1 MNKFEKLLGKDS
13 PLFKAILDRGFEEPS
28 EIQEKSI
35 PAIVDSK
42 DVIAG
47 AATGSGKTLA
57 FATGLVKN
65 VEKDKGIQGLV
76 LTPTRELAEQITKE
90 LIDFAKYKNLN
101 VISVYGGVS
110 IYNQVK
116 MLPNAEI
123 VVATPGRVLDHLEKK
138 SIDFSKVNTLVLDEA
153 DRMFEMG
160 FVEDVEKIISEV
172 PKKRQTLLYSA
183 TISQDVV
190 RLAKRHLNDPVEISA
205 IAYVDPKRLA
215 QIYYDVEDQLKFS
228 LLKHLLENERS
239 GLVMIFCN
247 TRKNVDFVSK
257 NLGFMGMDVVPIHGG
272 FTQDKRNRFLEM
284 FNSEKN
290 KVKILVATDV
300 AARGL
305 DIKGVTHVYNYD
317 IPLSESEY
325 THRIG
330 RTARA
335 GKDGKV
341 INILTSRHYENFQP
355 IIESKNYNIVQE
367 EPPYVERV
375 RIRWMPERRDDRNA
389 RRGSMRHERSGSGYS
404 RDRGRASDGGRRD
417 AGRGRSFGRNDDRGS
432 SYGNR
437 NRRDG
442 DRSSGDRRSN
452 DRGQSRYRDRDNT
465 GRGGGRRDDRGNR
478 GGDRRSGSSYGNR
491 DDKSSRGRSS
501 YGNRDRGD
509 GGRTTG
515 SSRGRDGGHRDDRR
529 GSSGGRDRGR
539 DDRRSGGD
547 RRTAGRD
554 SRNRDDRRSGGD
566 RRTSERRSGGRGRD
580 NRRDDSRKR

>member
-1 MNKFEKLLGKDS
+1 MENKFEKLLGKDS
-13 PLFKAILDRGFEEPS
+13 PLFKTILDRGFEEPS

-35 PAIVDSK
+35 PAIMDGK

-57 FATGLVKN
+57 FAAGLVKN

-76 LTPTRELAEQITKE
+76 LTPTRELAEQITRE

-123 VVATPGRVLDHLEKK
+123 VVATPGRILDHIEKR
-138 SIDFSKVNTLVLDEA
+138 SIDLTKVNTFVLDEA

-160 FVEDVEKIISEV
+160 FVEDVERIIREI
-172 PKKRQTLLYSA
+172 PIKRQTLLYSA
-183 TISQDVV
+183 TISQDVI
-190 RLAKRHLNDPVEISA
+190 RLSKKYLKEPVEINA
-205 IAYVDPKRLA
+205 VVHVDPKKLT

-228 LLKHLLENERS
+228 LLKHLLENEKS

-257 NLGFMGMDVVPIHGG
+257 NLGFMGLEVVPIHGG

-305 DIKGVTHVYNYD
+305 DIKGVTHIYNYD

-355 IIESKNYNIVQE
+355 IIESKAYNIKQE

-375 RIRWMPERRDDRNA
+375 RIRWMPERRDDRNS
-389 RRGSMRHERSGSGYS
+389 RRGSMRHERGSSSYG
-404 RDRGRASDGGRRD
+404 RDSGRASDGGRRD
-417 AGRGRSFGRNDDRGS
+417 AGRGRSFGNRDSGRSGGS

-437 NRRDG
+437 
-442 DRSSGDRRSN
+442 SN
-452 DRGQSRYRDRDNT
+452 DRGSGSSNYGNRSESRDS
-465 GRGGGRRDDRGNR
+465 RGGSDRRSSYGSRGGDSRGRDSGRSSYGNKDNR
-478 GGDRRSGSSYGNR
+478 GRDDRRSGSSYGNR
-491 DDKSSRGRSS
+491 DRRE
-501 YGNRDRGD
+501 
-509 GGRTTG
+509 GG
-515 SSRGRDGGHRDDRR
+515 
-529 GSSGGRDRGR
+529 SGGRESSGR
-539 DDRRSGGD
+539 EDRRSSGSD
-547 RRTAGRD
+547 E
-554 SRNRDDRRSGGD
+554 RRSGGD
-566 RRTSERRSGGRGRD
+566 RRTSSRGRD
-580 NRRDDSRKR
+580 DRRTNKSGDRNRRR

>member
-1 MNKFEKLLGKDS
+1 MENKFEKLLGKDS
-13 PLFKAILDRGFEEPS
+13 PLFKAIADRGFTEPS

-35 PAIVDSK
+35 PAIVEGK

-57 FATGLVKN
+57 FSAGLVNN

-90 LIDFAKYKNLN
+90 LVDFAKYKDLN
-101 VISVYGGVS
+101 VVSVYGGVS

-123 VVATPGRVLDHLEKK
+123 VVATPGRILDHLEKG
-138 SIDFSKVNTLVLDEA
+138 SIDLTKVNTFVLDEA

-160 FVEDVEKIISEV
+160 FVEDVEKIIAEV
-172 PKKRQTLLYSA
+172 PVKRQTLLYSA
-183 TISQDVV
+183 TISPDVI
-190 RLAKRHLNDPVEISA
+190 RLSKKYLKEPVEINA
-205 IAYVDPKRLA
+205 VVHVDPKKLS
-215 QIYYDVEDQLKFS
+215 QIYYDVDDKLKFS
-228 LLKHLLENERS
+228 LLKHLLESEKS

-257 NLGFMGMDVVPIHGG
+257 NLGFMGMEVVPIHGG

-284 FNSEKN
+284 FNNEKN

-317 IPLSESEY
+317 IPLSPSEY

-335 GKDGKV
+335 GKNGKV

-355 IIESKNYNIVQE
+355 IIESKDYNIKQE

-375 RIRWMPERRDDRNA
+375 MIRWMPERRDDRNA
-389 RRGSMRHERSGSGYS
+389 RRGSMRHERGSSSYG
-404 RDRGRASDGGRRD
+404 RDSGRASDGGRRD
-417 AGRGRSFGRNDDRGS
+417 AGRGRSFGRNDRNSGNDGGS
-432 SYGNR
+432 SRY
-437 NRRDG
+437 G
-442 DRSSGDRRSN
+442 DRNNSG
-452 DRGQSRYRDRDNT
+452 
-465 GRGGGRRDDRGNR
+465 R
-478 GGDRRSGSSYGNR
+478 GGDRREDRRSGDRRDNRGRDDRRSSGSSYG
-491 DDKSSRGRSS
+491 G
-501 YGNRDRGD
+501 
-509 GGRTTG
+509 
-515 SSRGRDGGHRDDRR
+515 RGRDSRSRDSGRGRDDRR
-529 GSSGGRDRGR
+529 GSSGGRESRGRDSGRGR

-547 RRTAGRD
+547 RRTSNRG
-554 SRNRDDRRSGGD
+554 RDDRRSSGRDSRSRDSGRSRD
-566 RRTSERRSGGRGRD
+566 RRR
-580 NRRDDSRKR
+580 

>member
-1 MNKFEKLLGKDS
+1 MENKFEKLLGKDS
-13 PLFKAILDRGFEEPS
+13 PLFRAILDRGFDEPS

-35 PAIVDSK
+35 PPIMNGK

-57 FATGLVKN
+57 FASGLVKN
-65 VEKDKGIQGLV
+65 VDKDKGIQGLV
-76 LTPTRELAEQITKE
+76 LTPTRELAEQITRE
-90 LIDFAKYKNLN
+90 LIDFAKYKDLN
-101 VISVYGGVS
+101 VVSVYGGVS

-123 VVATPGRVLDHLEKK
+123 VVATPGRILDHLEKGN
-138 SIDFSKVNTLVLDEA
+138 IDLSRVNTFVLDEA

-160 FVEDVEKIISEV
+160 FVDDVERIIREV
-172 PKKRQTLLYSA
+172 PIKRQTLLYSA
-183 TISQDVV
+183 TISPDVI
-190 RLAKRHLNDPVEISA
+190 RLSKKHLKAPVEINA
-205 IAYVDPKRLA
+205 VVHVDPKKLS
-215 QIYYDVEDQLKFS
+215 QIYYDIEDQLKFS
-228 LLKHLLENERS
+228 LLKYLLENEKS

-257 NLGFMGMDVVPIHGG
+257 NLSFMGMEVVPIHGG

-317 IPLSESEY
+317 IPLSPSEY

-355 IIESKNYNIVQE
+355 IIESKDYNIKQE
-367 EPPYVERV
+367 KPPYVERV
-375 RIRWMPERRDDRNA
+375 RIRWMPERRDERNR
-389 RRGSMRHERSGSGYS
+389 RRGSMRHERQSSSYRGN
-404 RDRGRASDGGRRD
+404 RDRGSDGGRRND
-417 AGRGRSFGRNDDRGS
+417 RRSSYGRDNRRGNDDR
-432 SYGNR
+432 
-437 NRRDG
+437 RD
-442 DRSSGDRRSN
+442 S
-452 DRGQSRYRDRDNT
+452 
-465 GRGGGRRDDRGNR
+465 R
-478 GGDRRSGSSYGNR
+478 GGDRRSYGNR
-491 DDKSSRGRSS
+491 D
-501 YGNRDRGD
+501 N
-509 GGRTTG
+509 
-515 SSRGRDGGHRDDRR
+515 
-529 GSSGGRDRGR
+529 RGR

-547 RRTAGRD
+547 RRT
-554 SRNRDDRRSGGD
+554 S
-566 RRTSERRSGGRGRD
+566 GRGRD
-580 NRRDDSRKR
+580 SGRREDRKDNRDRRR

>member
-1 MNKFEKLLGKDS
+1 MENKFESLLGKDS
-13 PLFKAILDRGFEEPS
+13 PLFKAIADRGFTEPS

-35 PAIVDSK
+35 PAIVK
-42 DVIAG
+42 GEDVIAG

-57 FATGLVKN
+57 FSSGLVKN

-90 LIDFAKYKNLN
+90 LVDFAKYKDLN

-123 VVATPGRVLDHLEKK
+123 VVATPGRVLDHLEKG
-138 SIDFSKVNTLVLDEA
+138 SIDLSRVNTFVLDEA

-160 FVEDVEKIISEV
+160 FIEDVEQIIGEI
-172 PKKRQTLLYSA
+172 PKKRQTLLFSA

-190 RLAKRHLNDPVEISA
+190 RLSGKYMNDPKEISA
-205 IAYVDPKRLA
+205 VVHVDPSKLE
-215 QIYYDVEDQLKFS
+215 QIYYDVEDHLKFS
-228 LLKHLLENERS
+228 LLKHLVENEKS

-272 FTQDKRNRFLEM
+272 FSQDKRNRFLEM

-317 IPLSESEY
+317 IPLSLSEY

-355 IIESKNYNIVQE
+355 IVESKNFNLKQE

-375 RIRWMPERRDDRNA
+375 RIRWMPERKDDRN
-389 RRGSMRHERSGSGYS
+389 RRRSSMRHERDSGSYG
-404 RDRGRASDGGRRD
+404 RDRGRASDGGRR
-417 AGRGRSFGRNDDRGS
+417 
-432 SYGNR
+432 
-437 NRRDG
+437 
-442 DRSSGDRRSN
+442 
-452 DRGQSRYRDRDNT
+452 
-465 GRGGGRRDDRGNR
+465 RDDR
-478 GGDRRSGSSYGNR
+478 
-491 DDKSSRGRSS
+491 RSS
-501 YGNRDRGD
+501 YGNRDRRE
-509 GGRTTG
+509 GGR
-515 SSRGRDGGHRDDRR
+515 RDDRR
-529 GSSGGRDRGR
+529 DSGRGSDGGVKKYTERRTNRRGR
-539 DDRRSGGD
+539 DERGG
-547 RRTAGRD
+547 RRD
-554 SRNRDDRRSGGD
+554 SRQRKDF
-566 RRTSERRSGGRGRD
+566 GRGR
-580 NRRDDSRKR
+580 R

>member
-1 MNKFEKLLGKDS
+1 MKFEELLEKDS

-35 PAIVDSK
+35 PAIVSGK

-57 FATGLVKN
+57 FASGLVKN

-90 LIDFAKYKNLN
+90 LVDFAKYKDLN

-123 VVATPGRVLDHLEKK
+123 VVATPGRVLDHLERK
-138 SIDFSKVNTLVLDEA
+138 SLDLSKVNTLVLDEA

-160 FVEDVEKIISEV
+160 FVEDVEKIISNV
-172 PKKRQTLLYSA
+172 PNKRQTFLFSA
-183 TISQDVV
+183 TISQDVI
-190 RLAKRHLNDPVEISA
+190 RLSKRHLKDAVEISA
-205 IAYVDPKRLA
+205 VVHVDPKKLS

-228 LLKHLLENERS
+228 LLKHLLENEKS

-272 FTQDKRNRFLEM
+272 FTQDKRNRFLSM

-355 IIESKNYNIVQE
+355 IIESKDFNIKLEKV
-367 EPPYVERV
+367 PYLERV
-375 RIRWMPERRDDRNA
+375 RIRWMPERRDDRQ
-389 RRGSMRHERSGSGYS
+389 RRQGSMRHERSGSGYG

-417 AGRGRSFGRNDDRGS
+417 SGRGRNSYGRDDR
-432 SYGNR
+432 
-437 NRRDG
+437 
-442 DRSSGDRRSN
+442 
-452 DRGQSRYRDRDNT
+452 
-465 GRGGGRRDDRGNR
+465 RGGGDRRDDRGS
-478 GGDRRSGSSYGNR
+478 GGSSYGNR
-491 DDKSSRGRSS
+491 DRRGGDRGSYRNRDRNDSGRGDSRGRDSGSGDRRSYGNRDRREGGRDNRGRDDRRGNDRGRSS
-501 YGNRDRGD
+501 YGNRGRDNRS
-509 GGRTTG
+509 GGRRDDRRGGDRRT
-515 SSRGRDGGHRDDRR
+515 SSRGRD
-529 GSSGGRDRGR
+529 SRGR
-539 DDRRSGGD
+539 DDRRSNRSGD
-547 RRTAGRD
+547 R
-554 SRNRDDRRSGGD
+554 
-566 RRTSERRSGGRGRD
+566 
-580 NRRDDSRKR
+580 NRRR